1 MNGKNRDTGI
11 ELLRIIAIVM
21 VLICHIDFHAVG
33 NPGMEEILSNPTGTV
48 ARVLFSSVSKCCVIL
63 FVLIS
68 GWFSVKATFRGAASF
83 LFQCLFFTLGGY
95 CAMRI
100 LGLIPESP
108 MTFLRCFWFGESC
121 WFEKS
126 YFALFLLSPVINKY
140 IEHTDKCH
148 FSMVLFSFLAFQVV
162 YGLTGSTAY
171 INHGYS
177 AFSFIAF
184 YMLGRYARLYL
195 ADSAKIPGTIFLTC
209 TLANAL
215 LYIALCR
222 YGLEYL
228 PMSYINPLVIVQG
241 VALLLWIN
249 NLKMGY
255 NRHINS
261 IAKSTFAVYLLH
273 TCPALWTP
281 LFIPWSMYL
290 HHTYSGFAYLLMVV
304 LTFAAI
310 FLGAFI
316 LDIPRRYIYERI
328 SNLSFIPFRN
338 AKAANRIS

>member
-1 MNGKNRDTGI
+1 MNSKNRDTGI

-21 VLICHIDFHAVG
+21 VLVCHIDFHAVG
-33 NPGMEEILSNPTGTV
+33 NPGIEEIMANPTGTV
-48 ARVLFSSVSKCCVIL
+48 ARVLFSSMSKCCVIL

-68 GWFSVKATFRGAASF
+68 GWFSINASFRGAASF
-83 LFQCLFFTLGGY
+83 LFQCLYFTLGGY
-95 CAMRI
+95 LVMRI

-108 MTFLRCFWFGESC
+108 MAFLRCFWFGESC

-126 YFALFLLSPVINKY
+126 YFALFLLSPIINKY
-140 IEHTDKCH
+140 TEHTDKRH
-148 FSMVLFSFLAFQVV
+148 FAMVLFSFLAFQVI

-171 INHGYS
+171 INQGYS

-184 YMLGRYARLYL
+184 YMLGRYARLYFANTL
-195 ADSAKIPGTIFLTC
+195 KRPGTIFLVC

-215 LYIALCR
+215 LYIGLCR

-228 PMSYINPLVIVQG
+228 PMSYINPLVIAQG

-261 IAKSTFAVYLLH
+261 VSKSTFAVYLLH

-281 LFIPWSMYL
+281 LFIPWSIYL
-290 HHTYSGFAYLLMVV
+290 HDTYSGIVYLLMVA
-304 LTFAAI
+304 LTFVAI
-310 FLGAFI
+310 YVGASI
-316 LDIPRRYIYERI
+316 LDIPRKLIYERI
-328 SNLSFIPFRN
+328 TNLSFISFRN
-338 AKAANRIS
+338 GRTAN